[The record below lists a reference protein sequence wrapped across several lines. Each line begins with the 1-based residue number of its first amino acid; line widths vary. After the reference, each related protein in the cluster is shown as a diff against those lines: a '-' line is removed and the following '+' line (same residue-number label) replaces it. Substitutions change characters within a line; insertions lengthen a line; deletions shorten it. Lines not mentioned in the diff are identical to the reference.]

1 MKSTKIFLF
10 IGLLTTTMLHAQ
22 ENVIEQLLKA
32 HPTYFKHLKD
42 NPSKY
47 RLQILYTQI
56 DRDAANE
63 AQFTTHA
70 YRVDA
75 NEYFYPASTV
85 KLAASVLALEKINK
99 LKIDKATTFQ
109 TLKNRP
115 TQLEVLADNT
125 AANGLPSIEHYIKK
139 ILLVSDN
146 EAYNRLYEFLG
157 QKDFNKT
164 MAAKG
169 FEGVRFTHRL
179 QTTLPLI
186 ENQYTNPVQF
196 VNDQGEVIWKQE
208 EQFNKKQ
215 IQSPNPLQTIL
226 GKGVMND
233 SGRITMHP
241 VTFGFKN
248 AYPLQAQHDFLK
260 RLMFPNSV
268 KKSER
273 FKLKDN
279 DYAFLYRY
287 MSQYPTE
294 SKFPN
299 YTVDSSTIGP
309 AYCKFLYYG
318 GAQKAKI
325 NSDVRIF
332 NKVGDAYGFLL
343 DNAYFVDFKNKVEFL
358 VTATIYCNEDEIFND
373 DKYEYETIGYPF
385 FKQLGEV
392 IYQYELARPKAHVPN
407 LDHLRFTYAD

>member
-1 MKSTKIFLF
+1 MV
-10 IGLLTTTMLHAQ
+10 HAQ

-32 HPTYFKHLKD
+32 NPSYFKQLTD

-56 DRDAANE
+56 DRDENNKAK
-63 AQFTTHA
+63 FTTHA

-99 LKIDKATTFQ
+99 LKIDKSTTFN

-115 TQLEVLADNT
+115 TQLEVLSDT
-125 AANGLPSIEHYIKK
+125 SAANRKPSIEHYIKK

-164 MAAKG
+164 MASKG
-169 FEGVRFTHRL
+169 FDGVRFTHRL
-179 QTTLPLI
+179 QTSIPLL

-196 VNDQGEVIWKQE
+196 VNEQGDIIWQQK
-208 EQFNKKQ
+208 EQFNKNQ

-233 SGRITMHP
+233 SGRVSMHP

-260 RLMFPNSV
+260 RLMFPTSV
-268 KKSER
+268 DKSER
-273 FKLKDN
+273 FKLKVE
-279 DYAFLYRY
+279 DYSFLYRY
-287 MSQYPTE
+287 MSEYPTE

-299 YTVDSSTIGP
+299 YAGDSTMGP

-318 GAQKAKI
+318 GDKKAVM
-325 NSDVRIF
+325 NPNVRIF

-343 DNAYFVDFKNKVEFL
+343 DNAYFVDFQNKVEFL
-358 VTATIYCNEDEIFND
+358 LTATIYCNEDEIFND
-373 DKYEYETIGYPF
+373 DKYDYDTVGFPF
-385 FKQLGEV
+385 FKHFGEV
-392 IYQYELARPKAHVPN
+392 IYQHELSRPKSNLPN
-407 LDHLRFTYAD
+407 LDYLKFSYAD